1 MIITENVTINGRQ
14 FVKNYS
20 NAGMYIRQ
28 EQTGAVYSE
37 AIDIEN
43 SAFTYVETDIPI
55 EGEELSET
63 EQKAA
68 AFDYITGRSD
78 GNE

>member
-1 MIITENVTINGRQ
+1 MIITENVIIESRQ
-14 FVKNYS
+14 FVKTYS
-20 NAGMYIRQ
+20 DAGLYIRQ
-28 EQTGAVYSE
+28 EQTGAMYSE

-55 EGEELSET
+55 EVEELTET

-68 AFDYITGRSD
+68 AWDELTG
-78 GNE
+78 GAA

>member
-1 MIITENVTINGRQ
+1 MIITENVIILSRQ
-14 FVKNYS
+14 FVKTYS
-20 NAGMYIRQ
+20 DAGVYIRQ
-28 EQTGAVYSE
+28 EQTGAMYSE

-55 EGEELSET
+55 EEETAPEA
-63 EQKAA
+63 EQKAEA
-68 AFDYITGRSD
+68 YDYITGRSG